1 MEILKSD
8 VYRLY
13 DEANKYSLN
22 QYNNLIKRCVQ
33 TYEMAAVVFIYD
45 QMNTNGIKPD
55 EYTFKLIDK
64 LHSKT
69 CKENN
74 KIYIKNQNVGKLKPR
89 RRIHKIMKGHN
100 YSKNYNAAL
109 EHLDKVK
116 QYVQENPDVKYLG
129 RIALAKRIS
138 KKCSISFN
146 DARYIITNL
155 KRTKF
160 LKTEIKEVDDF
171 SKTEELLKQMASKK
185 PRHIGQTSITNF
197 FKLN

>member
-13 DEANKYSLN
+13 DEVNKYSLN
-22 QYNNLIKRCVQ
+22 QYNNLIKRCVHAH
-33 TYEMAAVVFIYD
+33 EMAAVVFIYD
-45 QMNTNGIKPD
+45 HMGANGVRPD
-55 EYTFKLIDK
+55 EFTFKLIDK

-69 CKENN
+69 IKENN
-74 KIYIKNQNVGKLKPR
+74 EIYIKNQNVGKLKPR

-116 QYVQENPDVKYLG
+116 KYVLENPDVKYLG

-138 KKCSISFN
+138 KKCDISFN

-171 SKTEELLKQMASKK
+171 SKSEKILKQIDSKK
-185 PRHIGQTSITNF
+185 PRHIGQTSITSF

>member
-1 MEILKSD
+1 MEKLKTD
-8 VYRLY
+8 VYSLY
-13 DEANKYSLN
+13 DDNNKFSLN
-22 QYNNLIKRCVQ
+22 QYNNLLKRCV
-33 TYEMAAVVFIYD
+33 YAHEMAAVVFIYD
-45 QMNTNGIKPD
+45 HMNSNGVKPN
-55 EYTFKLIDK
+55 EFTFKLIDK

-69 CKENN
+69 IKENN
-74 KIYIKNQNVGKLKPR
+74 EIYIKNQNVGKLKPR

-116 QYVQENPDVKYLG
+116 LYVTENPDVKYLG

-138 KKCSISFN
+138 KKCNISFN

-171 SKTEELLKQMASKK
+171 SKTEKILKKLDSKK
-185 PRHIGQTSITNF
+185 PRHVGQTSITSF